1 MYNITNS
8 KEPLFV
14 CLEASELVHVPEDLS
29 EIHCLFF
36 VSLILDKA
44 NNLSSEEVAMYVRVN

>member
-1 MYNITNS
+1 MNS
-8 KEPLFV
+8 KGPLFV
-14 CLEASELVHVPEDLS
+14 CLVASESVHVPEDLS

-44 NNLSSEEVAMYVRVN
+44 NNLSSEEVSMYVRVK